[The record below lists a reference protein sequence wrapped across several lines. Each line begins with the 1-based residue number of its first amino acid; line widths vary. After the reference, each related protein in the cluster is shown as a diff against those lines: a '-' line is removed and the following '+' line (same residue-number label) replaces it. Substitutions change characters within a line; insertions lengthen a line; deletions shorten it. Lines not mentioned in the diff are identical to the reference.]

1 MLSDELVLSVTV
13 FQRDDCVYAVS
24 SFCIAHYSLWILI
37 AVLTVYINVGELHL
51 TQLIGFIL
59 TVYTLYHIGWKALM
73 HRFHLNRKSNRDVG
87 ISRKTLCMYAD
98 IACISIGRIWCK
110 TVLPSLFRIGA
121 I

>member
-73 HRFHLNRKSNRDVG
+73 HRFHLNRKANRDVERNL
-87 ISRKTLCMYAD
+87 SKNPVHVCRY
-98 IACISIGRIWCK
+98 
-110 TVLPSLFRIGA
+110 SLHLYREDMV
-121 I
+121 